1 MREHVGDRRRR
12 VEPRGVA
19 LGVRVPDLLCAANT
33 GWTDVGIVGFAN
45 QTLHDGPWI
54 ANPLDHRDSRLGAV
68 ALVPPFPK
76 ARPAGGNATVPGRA
90 QPGRELSSRGRL
102 GGWVAT
108 FLFKWCLSG
117 R

>member
-54 ANPLDHRDSRLGAV
+54 ANPLDHRDSRLGAI
-68 ALVPPFPK
+68 APGLAFPEG
-76 ARPAGGNATVPGRA
+76 APCRR
-90 QPGRELSSRGRL
+90 
-102 GGWVAT
+102 
-108 FLFKWCLSG
+108 
-117 R
+117 